1 MIRPPLVEIRYRHPP
16 DRLDVFR
23 QHLLHDGADVKVTF
37 LPSLVRAEPAVI
49 DGRTVL
55 EQGSPIVWF
64 TLPGAWYD
72 IARFHRAD
80 GAFTGIY
87 ANILTPVQGCD
98 ALVWDTT
105 DLFLDVWLDD
115 RGPRVLDEDEMEDAL
130 ERGWID
136 PATAG
141 RARAEAEGL
150 RAAAEAGS
158 WPPAVVLEWTLE
170 RALERMEA

>member
-23 QHLLHDGADVKVTF
+23 QHLVHDGGDVKVT
-37 LPSLVRAEPAVI
+37 LLRSLERAGPAVI

-55 EQGSPIVWF
+55 EHGSPVVWF
-64 TLPGAWYD
+64 TFPGEWHD

-80 GAFTGIY
+80 GSFTGIY

-105 DLFLDVWLDD
+105 DLFLDLWLDEG
-115 RGPRVLDEDEMEDAL
+115 GPHVLDEDEMDDAV

-136 PATAG
+136 APTAE
-141 RARAEAEGL
+141 RARAEVERL
-150 RAAAEAGS
+150 RAAAEAGN

-170 RALERMEA
+170 RALGQLEG

>member
-1 MIRPPLVEIRYRHPP
+1 M
-16 DRLDVFR
+16 
-23 QHLLHDGADVKVTF
+23 KVT
-37 LPSLVRAEPAVI
+37 LKLGLQLKRPMVVE
-49 DGRTVL
+49 GRTVS
-55 EQGSPIVWF
+55 EDGAAIVWF
-64 TLPGAWYD
+64 TFPGLWHD
-72 IARFHRAD
+72 VGRFHRAD
-80 GAFTGIY
+80 GTFTGCY
-87 ANILTPVQGCD
+87 ANVLTPVEIEPGHR
-98 ALVWDTT
+98 WRTT